1 MILVSV
7 KRLTIR
13 DIASACGV
21 SPAAVSFALNN
32 RPGISADNRER
43 ILHTAT
49 NLGWKPNPVA
59 RALSSARAGSVGIVF
74 SRPAQTIRDERF
86 YFPFLCGLANQF
98 SRDSISIIF
107 QLTDSIKE
115 ELEIYEQWAKWNAV
129 DGVIIVDLCQDDSRP
144 QHLQKLGIACV
155 SVGTDPGYGSALV
168 IDDQAAM
175 DAIITHLF
183 AQGYHCPAYVSGIR
197 GLQHTIARELAFDQ
211 ACTRI
216 GLKHG
221 QSYVSDYTQDAGAA
235 ITRTIMQN
243 RPETD
248 VVIYDNE
255 LLAFGGLSFLR
266 AHGYKVPSQVGI
278 FSWEDFPLAQ
288 VFSPTISALSRDPEK
303 IGNATALLL
312 TKTIRAEKT
321 KQSYSRLVETY
332 PTPHVL
338 VRGTTAMRE
347 TMS

>member
-1 MILVSV
+1 M
-7 KRLTIR
+7 KGLTIR

-21 SPAAVSFALNN
+21 SPAAVSFALND
-32 RPGISADNRER
+32 RPGISADTRER
-43 ILHTAT
+43 ILETAT
-49 NLGWKPNPVA
+49 SLGWQPNPAA

-98 SRDSISIIF
+98 SRHSISTIF
-107 QLTDSIKE
+107 RLTDSISE
-115 ELEIYEQWAKWNAV
+115 EIEIYEQWAKWKAV
-129 DGVIIVDLCQDDSRP
+129 DGVILVDLSQDDPRP
-144 QHLQKLGIACV
+144 ARLQELDLASV

-168 IDDQAAM
+168 INDQNAM

-183 AQGYHCPAYVSGIR
+183 AQGYQCPAYVSGMH
-197 GLQHTIARELAFDQ
+197 GLQHTMTRKLAFEQ
-211 ACTRI
+211 SCTRL
-216 GLKHG
+216 GLSHG
-221 QSYVSDYTQDAGAA
+221 RSYVSDYTQDTGAA
-235 ITRTIMQN
+235 ITRTIMET

-278 FSWEDFPLAQ
+278 FSWEDSPLAQ
-288 VFSPTISALSRDPEK
+288 VISPAISTLSRDPEK
-303 IGNATALLL
+303 LGNAAALLL
-312 TKTIRAEKT
+312 TKTLQAEESKHT
-321 KQSYSRLVETY
+321 YTRLVETF

-338 VRGTTAMRE
+338 ARGTTAMRE
-347 TMS
+347 STL